1 MSILHFSSEE
11 LQRELSG
18 CKHPQI
24 YFSHMALLE
33 KVQSQLLIT
42 EKWLSDEKQ
51 QTLQAETELEK
62 YNDIITVLEQ
72 ELDVYQDNAE
82 TCKVTLQA
90 LETKLKKKAT
100 VCENL
105 QNLLKQE
112 SQLRRRF
119 EQGKIN
125 DQIRNKVHQKLREEI
140 SELKERL
147 DYYQLNAE
155 TCKTTIQ
162 ALKIKLEE
170 KLNVSESLQNQLGLE
185 SELRLQLEEEKQNKD
200 SLTEALHEQI
210 RDLEIINGVLV
221 DEMKSIFSE
230 TNEAEETLSEEDGEK
245 ASLCG
250 ECEPSSEDETQ
261 LGPSLRLAEPVQ
273 QESSGCRH
281 PTFDSLFQTVGSEH
295 LRLSRL
301 DTSLSDQ
308 AEISS
313 TVESECKKSR
323 TLIYELKQKLDYY
336 RGEAESCNK
345 MMQEVNLQLKEKDD
359 LLENLQKRLRRESE
373 LLRSKFD
380 QQQKIQ
386 RNKDNVYEKLKV
398 EMSELEEGLDYY
410 QSNAETFKITI
421 QTLKTQLEEREHL
434 IEDQQQRLKQESE
447 LKVRLGQEIQNK
459 DSFNEDLETQ
469 IRDLEKIN
477 HDLSEQLETFN
488 SGKNTPEPDEKLS
501 EELEAFTY
509 QLVEEAS
516 LCEPQEQTSESLEPD
531 EDYEM
536 GHDVCSPPAEQIDSV
551 EASRSLHENEPSPKD
566 SVPQTVRNQN
576 VSLWR
581 RFKKFLTPACLRKHK
596 VRP

>member
-1 MSILHFSSEE
+1 
-11 LQRELSG
+11 
-18 CKHPQI
+18 
-24 YFSHMALLE
+24 MALLE

-42 EKWLSDEKQ
+42 ETWLSDEKQ

-62 YNDIITVLEQ
+62 YNDIIDVLEQ

-82 TCKVTLQA
+82 TCKVTQQA

-100 VCENL
+100 VCQNL
-105 QNLLKQE
+105 RNLLKQE

-125 DQIRNKVHQKLREEI
+125 DQIRNKVYQKLREEI
-140 SELKERL
+140 NELKEGL

-155 TCKTTIQ
+155 TCETTIQ
-162 ALKIKLEE
+162 ALEIQLEE
-170 KLNVSESLQNQLGLE
+170 KLNVSESLQTQLGLE

-200 SLTEALHEQI
+200 SLTEALYEQI

-230 TNEAEETLSEEDGEK
+230 TNEAEEKLSEEDGEK

-261 LGPSLRLAEPVQ
+261 LGPSLRLAGPVQ

-323 TLIYELKQKLDYY
+323 TLIDELKQKLDYY

-359 LLENLQKRLRRESE
+359 LLETLQKRLRRESE

-398 EMSELEEGLDYY
+398 EISELEEGLDYY
-410 QSNAETFKITI
+410 QSNAEIFKITI

-447 LKVRLGQEIQNK
+447 LKLRLGQEIQNK

-477 HDLSEQLETFN
+477 HDLSEQLENFN
-488 SGKNTPEPDEKLS
+488 SRKNTPEPDEKLS

-536 GHDVCSPPAEQIDSV
+536 GQEVCSPPEEQIGSV
-551 EASRSLHENEPSPKD
+551 EANRSLHENEPSPKD

-596 VRP
+596 VSP

>member
-1 MSILHFSSEE
+1 
-11 LQRELSG
+11 
-18 CKHPQI
+18 
-24 YFSHMALLE
+24 MALLE

-42 EKWLSDEKQ
+42 ETWLSDEKQ

-62 YNDIITVLEQ
+62 YNDIIAVLEQ

-82 TCKVTLQA
+82 TCKVTQQA

-119 EQGKIN
+119 EQGKIS
-125 DQIRNKVHQKLREEI
+125 DQIRNKVYQKLREEI
-140 SELKERL
+140 NELKEHL
-147 DYYQLNAE
+147 DYYQVNAE

-162 ALKIKLEE
+162 ALKIQLEE
-170 KLNVSESLQNQLGLE
+170 KLNISESLQNQLGLE

-200 SLTEALHEQI
+200 SLTEAFYEQI

-230 TNEAEETLSEEDGEK
+230 TNEAEEKLSEEDGEK

-261 LGPSLRLAEPVQ
+261 LGPSLRLAGPVQ

-281 PTFDSLFQTVGSEH
+281 PTFDFLFQTVGSEH

-323 TLIYELKQKLDYY
+323 TLIDELKQKLDYY

-345 MMQEVNLQLKEKDD
+345 MMQEVNLQLKEKDN
-359 LLENLQKRLRRESE
+359 LLETLQKRLRRESE

-398 EMSELEEGLDYY
+398 EISELEEGLDYY

-421 QTLKTQLEEREHL
+421 QTLKTQLEEQEHL

-447 LKVRLGQEIQNK
+447 LKLRLGQEIQNK

-469 IRDLEKIN
+469 IRDLEKSN

-488 SGKNTPEPDEKLS
+488 SRKNTPEPDEKLS

-536 GHDVCSPPAEQIDSV
+536 GQEVCSPSEEQIDSV
-551 EASRSLHENEPSPKD
+551 EANRSLHENEPSPKD
-566 SVPQTVRNQN
+566 SVPQTVRNQK

-596 VRP
+596 VSPYISI

>member
-1 MSILHFSSEE
+1 
-11 LQRELSG
+11 
-18 CKHPQI
+18 
-24 YFSHMALLE
+24 MALLE

-42 EKWLSDEKQ
+42 EKLLSDEKQ

-82 TCKVTLQA
+82 TCKVTQQA

-125 DQIRNKVHQKLREEI
+125 DQIRNEVYQKLREEI
-140 SELKERL
+140 NELKECL
-147 DYYQLNAE
+147 DYY
-155 TCKTTIQ
+155 
-162 ALKIKLEE
+162 
-170 KLNVSESLQNQLGLE
+170 QLGLE
-185 SELRLQLEEEKQNKD
+185 SELRLQLEEEKQKKD
-200 SLTEALHEQI
+200 SLTEALYEQI

-230 TNEAEETLSEEDGEK
+230 TNEAEEKLSEEDGEK

-261 LGPSLRLAEPVQ
+261 LGPSLRLADPAQ

-281 PTFDSLFQTVGSEH
+281 PTFDFLFQTVGSEH

-323 TLIYELKQKLDYY
+323 TLIDELKQKLDYY

-345 MMQEVNLQLKEKDD
+345 MMQEVNLQLKEKDN
-359 LLENLQKRLRRESE
+359 LLENLQKRLSRESE

-398 EMSELEEGLDYY
+398 EISELEEGLDYY
-410 QSNAETFKITI
+410 QFNAETFKITI
-421 QTLKTQLEEREHL
+421 QTLKTQLEELEHL

-447 LKVRLGQEIQNK
+447 LKLRLGQEIQNK

-488 SGKNTPEPDEKLS
+488 SRKNTPEPDEKLS

-536 GHDVCSPPAEQIDSV
+536 GQEVCSPPEEQIDSV
-551 EASRSLHENEPSPKD
+551 EANRSLHENEPSPKD

-596 VRP
+596 VRPEISI